1 MQPLGLLP
9 LVLLL
14 RKLKEGQKKL
24 TDTTADGSQVASC
37 CPGVRRTNPRYLFD
51 LLSVL
56 GGAARGVDAKALLEH
71 GHPGLGLAA
80 LDLRQPVPLLLLPGF
95 QVLDHPLVVALHLF
109 LLLKPRVIRRERQ

>member
-1 MQPLGLLP
+1 MEPLGLLP

-24 TDTTADGSQVASC
+24 TDTTVGWLAGGVSFRPVA
-37 CPGVRRTNPRYLFD
+37 NPRYLFD

-80 LDLRQPVPLLLLPGF
+80 LDLRQPVLLLLLPGF